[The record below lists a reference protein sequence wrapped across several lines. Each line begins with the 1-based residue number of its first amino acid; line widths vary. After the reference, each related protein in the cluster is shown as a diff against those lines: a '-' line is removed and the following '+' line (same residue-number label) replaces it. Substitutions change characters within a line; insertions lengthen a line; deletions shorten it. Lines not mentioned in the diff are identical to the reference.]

1 MDIIIYARVSTP
13 EQANDGHGLETQIEA
28 CSKWADV
35 FKHRVVNVI
44 QDEGKSGKNMNR
56 PGVMEAFS
64 AMGWVIHEGV
74 WTHVRDEHVKGI
86 LVHRLDRM
94 TRSTRDL
101 GALIEGPFSATS
113 GCSFMSVTESLDTSN
128 AVGRF
133 AMNILGAAAQF
144 QREGTVERIK
154 ETMSTLR
161 SAGMATSGNAPFGW
175 RKREDG
181 KLVPDEREQMVISN
195 AYELRHQPAGA
206 ALPKRKPREVL
217 KIMRQSGIRGR
228 DGKNLDWRIIKEA
241 IRRGK
246 NEQGLWRAYP

>member
-13 EQANDGHGLETQIEA
+13 EQANDGHGLDTQIEA

-56 PGVMEAFS
+56 PGVLAAFS

-181 KLVPDEREQMVISN
+181 KLVPDGDEQGVITT
-195 AYELRHQPAGA
+195 AYTLSQAAPSVKSLMASMRDAGH
-206 ALPKRKPREVL
+206 
-217 KIMRQSGIRGR
+217 RGR
-228 DGKNLDWRIIKEA
+228 DGKDLDWRIIKEA

-246 NEQGLWRAYP
+246 NEHGIWRAYP